1 MKKFQVVDGMV
12 CTPSRKGL
20 SQFVGD
26 DLIITTNTPFGTP
39 LFREYE
45 YDEAQIKEINGK
57 NFVYAKAVYVTKSTT
72 FHQFTM

>member
-1 MKKFQVVDGMV
+1 MKKIQIIDGMI

-20 SQFVGD
+20 SQFVVD

-45 YDEAQIKEINGK
+45 YDEANIKPINGR
-57 NFVYAKAVYVTKSTT
+57 NFVYAKATYVTKATT
-72 FHQFTM
+72 FHSFTL